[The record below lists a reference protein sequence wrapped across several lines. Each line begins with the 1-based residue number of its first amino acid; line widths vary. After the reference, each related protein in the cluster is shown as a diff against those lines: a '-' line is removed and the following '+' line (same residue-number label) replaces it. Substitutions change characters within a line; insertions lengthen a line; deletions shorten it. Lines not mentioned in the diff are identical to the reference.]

1 MVMLYAGGYVMG
13 AWDSFWFVMGR
24 AWDISFSLMG
34 PVTILLWLSAMV
46 GIIWMH
52 VRRPRLA
59 SLMAV
64 FTAVMAFFV
73 IWNHPDFA
81 WYKHRPWHGGYSYS
95 WAMVLIYVLVPVT
108 LGRLAR
114 RAWLWARGKD
124 WEEKRR
130 KAKEFMDKRI
140 D

>member
-64 FTAVMAFFV
+64 FTEADV
-73 IWNHPDFA
+73 IA
-81 WYKHRPWHGGYSYS
+81 GRPGPTTR
-95 WAMVLIYVLVPVT
+95 LRVLVSQ
-108 LGRLAR
+108 G
-114 RAWLWARGKD
+114 G
-124 WEEKRR
+124 
-130 KAKEFMDKRI
+130 
-140 D
+140 

>member
-1 MVMLYAGGYVMG
+1 MG
-13 AWDSFWFVMGR
+13 VWESFLFIMGR
-24 AWDISFSLMG
+24 ALVISLSLMG

-46 GIIWMH
+46 GVIWMH

-59 SLMAV
+59 NVMVV

-73 IWNHPDFA
+73 IWNHPNFT
-81 WYKHRPWHGGYSYS
+81 WYKQRPWDGGYTYS
-95 WAMVLIYVLVPVT
+95 WAMVLVYVLVPVF

-114 RAWLWARGKD
+114 RGYIWARGKD

-130 KAKEFMDKRI
+130 KAKEFMDQRL